1 VTLADIA
8 AIHGE
13 AGDFEIEVLR
23 HPRYVDMDRCIAC
36 GTCSEKC
43 PKKVDDLFNGNL
55 IQRKAIYVEY
65 PQAVPL
71 KYVIDQDN
79 CIFFQKGKCR
89 ACEKFCP
96 TKAIRFDEKE
106 ERRTIRAGAVILAP
120 GFKPYDPSPYKTYA
134 YSRYPNVVT
143 SVEFERILS
152 ATGPYQGHLQ
162 RPSDGKSPKKIAWL
176 QCVGSRD
183 VHQCDHAYCSSVC
196 CMYAIKEAVIAKEH
210 AGEGLDCAIFYM
222 DMRTHGKD
230 FERYYTNAEEK
241 HGVRFI
247 RSRVPTVDALKDSGD
262 LLIPYVNEAGE
273 VVEETFDMVVLS
285 VGMET
290 SSESLELAH
299 RLGIELTEGGFC
311 KTESFHPVASSK
323 PGIYVCGA
331 FQGPKDIPQSIIEA
345 SSAAAE
351 AGARLSPARNTLTRH
366 MEVPEEKEIA
376 GERPRIGVFVCHCGI
391 NIGGVVD
398 VPGVR
403 DYARSLPYVEYATDN
418 LFTCSTDTQQII
430 AQIIKEKG
438 LNRVVVAACTPK
450 THEPLFQET
459 LVDAGLNKYLFE
471 MTNIRNQDSWVH
483 KDSPQLATEKAKD
496 LVRMAVAKAALMEP
510 LAETE
515 LGISQKA
522 LVVGGGISGMAAA
535 KSLSDQGFPVC
546 LVERSC
552 ALGGQ
557 ALNLFRTWKGEDIQK
572 NLSELIDSVKKD
584 PHIEVRLDTELG
596 DVEGFVG
603 NFRTRLVSKGE
614 DSLIEHGVALLATG
628 ARESRPHEYLYGE
641 DARVLTHLELDRKMI
656 GGDSTLQE
664 VRTAVFIQCVGSR
677 EPERPY
683 CSRVCCSHSIESA
696 LHLKTLNPE
705 MKVYILYRD
714 IRTYGERERLY
725 RDARLAGVLFIPFSV
740 DHKPLVFPEENR
752 LRIEVEDTALGET
765 VTFGADLV
773 VLAAAI
779 VPYGDEKLAQLFK
792 VPMNEDG
799 FFVEAHAKLGP
810 SEFATDGVFLCGMS
824 HYPKPIDES
833 VAQALAAASRAVT
846 LLSKKSVRMTGTVA
860 HVDPRACSACG
871 VCATICPYS
880 APAVITTGP
889 FAGKMEINPALCKGC
904 GLCVASCRSGAL
916 NLKGF
921 GEDQIIAMIN
931 EI

>member
-1 VTLADIA
+1 
-8 AIHGE
+8 
-13 AGDFEIEVLR
+13 
-23 HPRYVDMDRCIAC
+23 VDMDKCIAC

-55 IQRKAIYVEY
+55 IKRKAVYVEY

-71 KYVIDQDN
+71 KYVIDEAN
-79 CIFFQKGKCR
+79 CIYFQKGKCR

-96 TKAIRFDEKE
+96 TQAIRFDDKE
-106 ERRTIRAGAVILAP
+106 EKRTIRAGAVILAP
-120 GFKPYDPSPYKTYA
+120 GFRPYDPSAYKTYA

-143 SVEFERILS
+143 SMEFERILS
-152 ATGPYQGHLQ
+152 ATGPFQGRLQ
-162 RPSDGKSPKKIAWL
+162 RPSDGKTPKKIAWL

-183 VHQCDHAYCSSVC
+183 VNRCDHGYCSSVC

-210 AGEGLDCAIFYM
+210 AGRDLDCAIFYM

-230 FERYYTNAEEK
+230 FERYYTDAREK

-247 RSRVPTVDALKDSGD
+247 RSRIPTVDALKDSGD
-262 LLIPYVNEAGE
+262 LLIPYVNEAGD
-273 VVEETFDMVVLS
+273 VVQETFDMVVLS

-290 SSESLELAH
+290 SPESLELAH
-299 RLGIELTEGGFC
+299 RLDIDLTEGGFC
-311 KTESFHPVASSK
+311 KTESFHPVATSR
-323 PGIYVCGA
+323 PGVYVCGA

-351 AGARLSPARNTLTRH
+351 AGARLSRARNTLTRRV
-366 MEVPEEKEIA
+366 EVPEEKQIA

-403 DYARSLPYVEYATDN
+403 DYAGSLPYVEYATDN

-430 AQIIKEKG
+430 AQIIKERG
-438 LNRVVVAACTPK
+438 LNRIVVAACTPK

-483 KDSPQLATEKAKD
+483 KDSPESATEKAKD

-510 LAETE
+510 LVEAE

-535 KSLSDQGFPVC
+535 KSLADQGFPVC
-546 LVERSC
+546 LVERSS

-557 ALNLFRTWKGEDIQK
+557 ALNLFRTWKGEDVQR
-572 NLSELIDSVKKD
+572 NLSELIESVRKD
-584 PHIEVRLDTELG
+584 PRIDVRLDTELG

-603 NFRTRLVSKGE
+603 NFKTRLVSNGG
-614 DSLIEHGVALLATG
+614 DSLIEHGVAVLATG
-628 ARESRPHEYLYGE
+628 ARESRPREYLYGE
-641 DARVLTHLELDRKMI
+641 DARVLTHLELDRRMMT
-656 GGDSTLQE
+656 GDPALNDI
-664 VRTAVFIQCVGSR
+664 RTAVFIQCVGSR

-696 LHLKTLNPE
+696 LHLKELNPD
-705 MKVYILYRD
+705 MKVYVLYRD
-714 IRTYGERERLY
+714 IRTYGERESLY
-725 RDARLAGVLFIPFSV
+725 RDARMAGVVFVPFSV
-740 DHKPLVFPEENR
+740 DHKPRVFPDGDR
-752 LRIEVEDTALGET
+752 LRLVVADTALGET

-779 VPYGDEKLAQLFK
+779 VPYGDAKLAQLFK
-792 VPMNEDG
+792 VPMNADG

-860 HVDPRACSACG
+860 CVNPNACSSCG
-871 VCATICPYS
+871 VCAIICPYS
-880 APAVITTGP
+880 APTLVTKGP
-889 FAGKMEINPALCKGC
+889 FVGRMEINPALCKGC

-921 GEDQIIAMIN
+921 GEDQIMAMIN